1 MCVSVELR
9 DWILFT
15 PAQMSHEVR
24 PFVEMIQNVGR
35 SQGFDVPDPIV

>member
-9 DWILFT
+9 EWVLFT
-15 PAQMSHEVR
+15 PAMMSQEVR

-35 SQGFDVPDPIV
+35 AQGFDIPNPSV